1 MKNAPRAVVVLLFA
15 VALSACG
22 RLEARTEP
30 VRPPLDTPPPPA
42 HLIEAMIADVE
53 PVDLPAEKPA
63 EKPAEGPPKPPA
75 RVVARPALSGAEERA
90 TSSPPPADTPQY
102 SLQTTA
108 KVTEAERRIRV
119 QLVQAAQDLSRTNYG
134 ALSAEAQAQYDIA
147 RRFAQQAEEALKNRN
162 LVFAGQLADKAAELA
177 GILSNR

>member
-1 MKNAPRAVVVLLFA
+1 MGRVEDAMRRAAEALPAEA
-15 VALSACG
+15 VPGAEPAAFG
-22 RLEARTEP
+22 PEEAF
-30 VRPPLDTPPPPA
+30 
-42 HLIEAMIADVE
+42 
-53 PVDLPAEKPA
+53 PAEKPA